1 MFFLQKNLLALTGQW
16 NNMLVPVAYFRI
28 INFIIMK
35 NKGGRPLIKDEK
47 TKRNK
52 HVGFYVTLDEYKKIL
67 ERIPENITLSEG
79 FRTII
84 LSKNEQIYV
93 PINFEKY
100 IVEVNKIGTNI
111 NQIAKKLNA
120 SKEVNITDINGIKNK
135 VAELNTMFSEILN
148 TLNNKIDS

>member
-1 MFFLQKNLLALTGQW
+1 
-16 NNMLVPVAYFRI
+16 
-28 INFIIMK
+28 MK

-47 TKRNK
+47 TKRIK
-52 HVGFYVTLDEYKKIL
+52 HVGFYVTLDEYQKII
-67 ERIPENITLSEG
+67 ERIPKNLTLSEG

-100 IVEVNKIGTNI
+100 IVEVNKIGTNL
-111 NQIAKKLNA
+111 NQIARKVNA
-120 SKEVNITDINGIKNK
+120 SKEVNTNDINGIKNK